1 MINFTDF
8 QQLDIRVGKILTV
21 EDFPDA
27 FNPSYKLTIDFGKEL
42 GKRTSSAQLTRYYEK
57 NELVGKMVL
66 ALINIPAKQIG
77 PFYSQ
82 VLTLGVPDEK
92 GQCVLIVPDLPQAVV
107 GGRVF

>member
-1 MINFTDF
+1 MINFADF
-8 QQLDIRVGKILTV
+8 QQLDIRVGKILAV
-21 EDFPDA
+21 EDFPEA
-27 FNPSYKLTIDFGKEL
+27 LKPSYKLTIDFGKDL
-42 GKRTSSAQLTRYYEK
+42 GKRTSSAQLTKYYEK
-57 NELVGKMVL
+57 NELIGKKIL

-92 GQCVLIVPDLPQAVV
+92 DQCVLIVPDLPEAIL